1 MHCSLCNNQPSSRI
15 AHKVVLLLL
24 LFAVAVP
31 LCPVSPKNITVSV
44 RPTDILMGGSVT
56 LTCSNYAKPRAGNY
70 TWFKV
75 NESTPVVSG
84 KQYSITNIRSED
96 GVQYY
101 CEARNTYGAGNS
113 SIVSVIVEG
122 ISASLSL
129 CAYDN
134 NCLRSLL
141 NL

>member
-1 MHCSLCNNQPSSRI
+1 MHYSLWNEPTNSHI

-24 LFAVAVP
+24 LFVVAVP

-70 TWFKV
+70 TWFKLG
-75 NESTPVVSG
+75 ESTPVGSG
-84 KQYSITNIRSED
+84 KQYSITNISSED
-96 GVQYY
+96 GGQYY
-101 CEARNTYGAGNS
+101 CEARNKYGAEDS
-113 SIVSVIVEG
+113 TAVSIMEG
-122 ISASLSL
+122 INASLTL

-134 NCLRSLL
+134 NCLRSLYL
-141 NL
+141 